1 MWSHR
6 EEEKLHEYQRSPES
20 CMKTEICSEVFS
32 LRAADIDPMMT
43 SEQIFIFHC
52 VWFPLLLSCTGEGVE
67 TAAIF
72 FLPQLLNCSHSQ

>member
-6 EEEKLHEYQRSPES
+6 EEEKLRKYQRSPES
-20 CMKTEICSEVFS
+20 CSEVFS
-32 LRAADIDPMMT
+32 PRAADIDPMMT
-43 SEQIFIFHC
+43 SEQIFIFHR

-67 TAAIF
+67 MAAIF